1 MTENV
6 VLRCSD
12 VLVDRSEKTYEEYET
27 SFARVTYTII
37 LRRRLLHYVINNL
50 LPCCL
55 FSIIAFVS
63 IIPQPASDGRIELGM
78 NINNILY

>member
-1 MTENV
+1 MTEDV

-12 VLVDRSEKTYEEYET
+12 VLVDRSEKTYDEYQA
-27 SFARVTYTII
+27 SFARVTYTI
-37 LRRRLLHYVINNL
+37 LLHRRPLHYVINNL

-63 IIPQPASDGRIELGM
+63 IIPQPATDGRIELGM
-78 NINNILY
+78 KL